1 MPNSDAESDASDS
14 SSHSSSSS
22 SSSGSTSSTGSASKG
37 SSSSGDDSNAGS
49 SSIKRPSEHKEEE
62 EDVGQAKR
70 RTTSKDKDKVKDVND
85 KVKSTSDREEEA
97 EQAVDKNKTNVADT
111 SERNEQENAPK
122 PESPA
127 KVEIK
132 ETTKDAA
139 EEQQQVETP
148 SEQPEQEQ
156 EQEQEHN
163 KQQQLEEK
171 ELPAVTSNGNG
182 TSEKAAAS
190 SPTHSNVEEG
200 EITDK
205 EDDVQ
210 PVEATPAAD
219 ASNNVA
225 KQQEPQLKS
234 IISQVAPTRQPPQI
248 ASQVRRRTRS
258 RSIDEDEEKQQ
269 RRRRR
274 QASHSRSRSTSPS
287 RRQRR
292 RRTRTR
298 SPRSRSVSPVRRR
311 STSVERRRAERQRR
325 HEERDKRDEERARER
340 EKRHQHRRSD
350 EPSSAAAAA
359 SKPSTPPA
367 ENADNATVSEPAAK
381 ISERQRRTVDLLTSR
396 TGGAYIPPAK
406 LRLMQAEITDKASAA
421 YQRIAWEA
429 LKKSIHGYIN
439 KVNVTNI
446 AIITR
451 ELLRENIVRGRGL
464 LCRSIIQAQA
474 ASPTFT
480 HVYAALVAIINSKF
494 PNIGEL
500 LLKRLVIQFRRAFR
514 RNDKL
519 VCMSAT
525 RFIAHLVNQR
535 VAHEILALEMLTL
548 LVEMPT
554 DDSVEVA
561 ISFLKE
567 CGMKLTEVSSKGIGA
582 IFEMLRNILHEGKLD
597 RRVQYMIEVLFQVR
611 KDGFKDHPAIVDDLE
626 LVEEDDQ
633 FTHLMM
639 LDEATETEDILNVFK
654 FDEKYAEN
662 EEKYKALSCEI
673 LGSDA
678 SGSGSG
684 SSGSGSDSD
693 SDSDGESGSDNDADG
708 KKGDAGDIIDN
719 TETNLIALRRTIYL
733 TINSSLDY
741 EECAHKLMK
750 MQLKPGQ
757 EVELCHMFLDCC
769 AEQRTYEKFYGLLA
783 QRFCSINKIYIPP
796 FEEIF
801 KDTYQT
807 THRLDTNRLRNVS
820 KFFAHLLFTDAIS
833 WDVLECIQ
841 LNEDDTTSSS
851 RIFIKIL
858 FQELAEYMGLG
869 KLNAKLKE
877 EVLLDSLAG
886 LFPKD
891 NPRNTRF
898 SINFFTSIGLGGLT
912 DDLRRFLKNAPKTVP
927 AINSELLAS
936 GNPFKDPNAAGE
948 AAPASSSSSSD
959 SSSSSSSGDSS
970 NSSSS
975 DDDDTSDEDSD
986 SESSSS
992 SESSEP
998 TRKRKH
1004 KEKSAKKKGKKN
1016 SKKQS
1021 KAKKSTD
1028 KEREEEKA
1036 KKKSEKAKK
1045 KEKKK
1050 EKKKAADKK
1059 AKRKRKHAE
1068 TSSSSSSSAGSEDES
1083 DSSSSPA
1090 TSSGSD
1096 NSNEEP
1102 QPKIAR
1108 TDKNNG
1114 SKSKTKSASRSKHP
1128 DSDDFNLEAP
1138 DDSPPAR
1145 QQQHN
1150 GHSRREASPAKERER
1165 ERDRDRERERERE
1178 RDRRGRRA
1186 EEESRSG
1193 KRPRDGER
1201 DRERERERGRD
1212 KERERD
1218 RDRER
1223 ERERERDRDRERDR
1237 ARERDRERERDRDA
1251 RPSRRERERRDSPRR
1266 QQHRRS
1272 VSKERG

>member
-1 MPNSDAESDASDS
+1 MPDSDADSDS
-14 SSHSSSSS
+14 SNSSAGSSNS
-22 SSSGSTSSTGSASKG
+22 SKSSGSGASTSSSNSAAS
-37 SSSSGDDSNAGS
+37 DAGS
-49 SSIKRPSEHKEEE
+49 QQKEEAAAERGESRE
-62 EDVGQAKR
+62 ERGEGKK
-70 RTTSKDKDKVKDVND
+70 S
-85 KVKSTSDREEEA
+85 KST
-97 EQAVDKNKTNVADT
+97 DKMTAGKEPET
-111 SERNEQENAPK
+111 K
-122 PESPA
+122 PND
-127 KVEIK
+127 VEH
-132 ETTKDAA
+132 
-139 EEQQQVETP
+139 EQQQ
-148 SEQPEQEQ
+148 EQE
-156 EQEQEHN
+156 EQLQTVDNNSKVATSVADEAANVVEKPAEKEN
-163 KQQQLEEK
+163 ETVTATEEKEQQLESE
-171 ELPAVTSNGNG
+171 PVTANG
-182 TSEKAAAS
+182 KAAVAK
-190 SPTHSNVEEG
+190 SPSNVEEG

-205 EDDVQ
+205 EDEAAE
-210 PVEATPAAD
+210 EATGGGDEAAD
-219 ASNNVA
+219 KQPELKPASEEEEKQTNV
-225 KQQEPQLKS
+225 S
-234 IISQVAPTRQPPQI
+234 RPPQI
-248 ASQVRRRTRS
+248 ASEVRRRSPSRDAEERQRRRRTRS
-258 RSIDEDEEKQQ
+258 RSRSPRNRNRN
-269 RRRRR
+269 RR
-274 QASHSRSRSTSPS
+274 
-287 RRQRR
+287 
-292 RRTRTR
+292 RTR
-298 SPRSRSVSPVRRR
+298 SPRSRSLSPVRRR
-311 STSVERRRAERQRR
+311 SSSLERRRAEREKR
-325 HEERDKRDEERARER
+325 HEERAKRDEERARER
-340 EKRHQHRRSD
+340 EKRHNHHQQRRK
-350 EPSSAAAAA
+350 EPSE
-359 SKPSTPPA
+359 PT
-367 ENADNATVSEPAAK
+367 ENADNATVSEPTAK

-406 LRLMQAEITDKASAA
+406 LRMMQAEITDKASAA

-525 RFIAHLVNQR
+525 RFIGHLVNQR

-548 LVEMPT
+548 LVETPT

-597 RRVQYMIEVLFQVR
+597 KRVQYMIEVLFQVR

-654 FDEKYAEN
+654 FDEEFAEN
-662 EEKYKALSCEI
+662 EEKYKALSSEI

-693 SDSDGESGSDNDADG
+693 SDSDAESGSGGEGDG
-708 KKGDAGDIIDN
+708 EKAATAGDIIDN

-783 QRFCSINKIYIPP
+783 QRFCSINKIYVPP

-869 KLNAKLKE
+869 KLNNKLKE
-877 EVLLDSLAG
+877 EVLLESLAG

-912 DDLRRFLKNAPKTVP
+912 DDLRRFLKNAPKSVP
-927 AINSELLAS
+927 AINAEILAS
-936 GNPFKDPNAAGE
+936 GNPLKDPSAAAE
-948 AAPASSSSSSD
+948 AEE
-959 SSSSSSSGDSS
+959 
-970 NSSSS
+970 NSSS
-975 DDDDTSDEDSD
+975 
-986 SESSSS
+986 SSSS
-992 SESSEP
+992 SESSSSSSEEESSDEDSDSDSSSSSESESESDSKAS
-998 TRKRKH
+998 RKRKH
-1004 KEKSAKKKGKKN
+1004 KEKHSKRKKEK
-1016 SKKQS
+1016 SKKEEEKEKEKEREREKEKLREKEKEREREKEKEKEKEREREKEKERQRE
-1021 KAKKSTD
+1021 KD
-1028 KEREEEKA
+1028 KERR
-1036 KKKSEKAKK
+1036 
-1045 KEKKK
+1045 KEQ
-1050 EKKKAADKK
+1050 E
-1059 AKRKRKHAE
+1059 
-1068 TSSSSSSSAGSEDES
+1068 SSSSSGSSAEDS
-1083 DSSSSPA
+1083 DSSSSD
-1090 TSSGSD
+1090 TSSS
-1096 NSNEEP
+1096 NS
-1102 QPKIAR
+1102 
-1108 TDKNNG
+1108 
-1114 SKSKTKSASRSKHP
+1114 S
-1128 DSDDFNLEAP
+1128 DSDQPQAKIQRKDNGNHKATKIRESDEFNLDGP
-1138 DDSPPAR
+1138 VGSPSATR
-1145 QQQHN
+1145 QQHN
-1150 GHSRREASPAKERER
+1150 GHGKREASSPDKRQLERERDRNRVRDGERER
-1165 ERDRDRERERERE
+1165 ERKKDREREQDRDREREQDRRVRRDDNEDGRGKRGRETERE
-1178 RDRRGRRA
+1178 NERDKG
-1186 EEESRSG
+1186 
-1193 KRPRDGER
+1193 R
-1201 DRERERERGRD
+1201 DRE
-1212 KERERD
+1212 

-1223 ERERERDRDRERDR
+1223 ERERERDRDRGK
-1237 ARERDRERERDRDA
+1237 DRERERNRDRERDRD
-1251 RPSRRERERRDSPRR
+1251 REHNREHNSRRERERRDSPRR
-1266 QQHRRS
+1266 QHRRS